1 MKSTNKFT
9 LSVDQTEKILVKLIK
24 NTKLVS
30 GNQETCKSPL
40 VYSLMVSKYDKN
52 ILARGQEVTM
62 GFPNLRKNIRNKIL
76 ASHYVDLDL
85 TNCHPTLLY
94 QYALNHKI
102 LHLIPKVIYY
112 IENRALFLEEDPE
125 YKNKFLSSMFG
136 GNVKNSMK
144 SEK

>member
-1 MKSTNKFT
+1 LKSTNKFT
-9 LSVDQTEKILVKLIK
+9 LSVDQTEKILLKLIHNK
-24 NTKLVS
+24 TLVP
-30 GNQETCKSPL
+30 GNQDTYKYPL

-52 ILARGQEVTM
+52 ILARGQEKTM

-94 QYALNHKI
+94 QYALDNKI
-102 LHLIPKVIYY
+102 LHLIPKIIYY
-112 IENRALFLEEDPE
+112 IENRALFLEQDPE
-125 YKNKFLSSMFG
+125 YKTKFLSSMFG
-136 GNVKNSMK
+136 GHVKNSMK